1 MYWVALLVPLLFVVA
16 GLIFFVARRQPLV
29 SLEMSAEIA
38 AAAKA
43 GHRRSSARLRLTL
56 LLVPAVGGV
65 AVSLIVASY
74 QDADGIDGP
83 LGRTSFLLISPLL
96 VTIVI
101 VLLLAF
107 VPRFGETGVTRTAEI
122 SRRSPLSFV
131 TRPATLGP
139 IVLTVL
145 LSAATLTFG
154 MLAWPNGESLFYFY
168 GGGYAGGGGEFPGFG
183 FGVPILVSLALL
195 FAAVWFSLFRV
206 ARAPRPSDNAL
217 READTAVRT
226 LTSASILAIAS
237 FAIAIS
243 LAIVLIM
250 AGVAF
255 WGVTDARV
263 DLGGDP
269 VAVNAMAQTLAAL
282 SRASVGLGVGFVI
295 LAIYFLVRTI
305 SLATRTPFRIARQ
318 ERVRA

>member
-1 MYWVALLVPLLFVVA
+1 MYWIALLVPLLIVVA
-16 GLIFFVARRQPLV
+16 GLVFFAARRQPLV
-29 SLEMSAEIA
+29 SIDMSAEIA

-56 LLVPAVGGV
+56 LLVPTMGGV
-65 AVSLIVASY
+65 VVSLIVASY

-83 LGRTSFLLISPLL
+83 LGRTSFLMISPLL

-101 VLLLAF
+101 ALLLAF

-131 TRPATLGP
+131 TRPAWLAL
-139 IVLTVL
+139 IVLTFV
-145 LSAATLTFG
+145 LSAATIIFG
-154 MLAWPNGESLFYFY
+154 ILASPRGESLYYFY

-183 FGVPILVSLALL
+183 FGVPILVSIALL
-195 FAAVWFSLFRV
+195 VAAVWFSLFRV

-250 AGVAF
+250 AGAAF

-263 DLGGDP
+263 ELNGDP
-269 VAVNAMAQTLAAL
+269 VAVNAIAQTLAVL

-305 SLATRTPFRIARQ
+305 SLATRNPFRIASP
-318 ERVRA
+318 EPVPA